1 MIGVKITPSQFPHR
15 SRVTRP
21 GGARRTLAR
30 AASAPHI
37 HHTRVRL
44 PDTRSETDMT
54 TDTTDR
60 MKIVIY
66 YAIWATICAALA
78 GLVIAGL
85 HTWLFS
91 YIPSRSGLIFTM
103 VSDAV
108 TALAIAAGQGA
119 GALVTGG
126 VLARVGNPL
135 QRTGLLGL
143 LLGAFDFAMR
153 SEEHTSEL
161 QSPCNLVC
169 RLLLEKK
176 KTSPRVQNYSS

>member
-44 PDTRSETDMT
+44 PDTRSETDMA

-66 YAIWATICAALA
+66 YAIWATICSALA

-85 HTWLFS
+85 NTWLFS

-103 VSDAV
+103 VSDVV
-108 TALAIAAGQGA
+108 TALAIAAGPGA
-119 GALVTGG
+119 GGLVAG
-126 VLARVGNPL
+126 R
-135 QRTGLLGL
+135 RLG
-143 LLGAFDFAMR
+143 
-153 SEEHTSEL
+153 
-161 QSPCNLVC
+161 PCGQPVH
-169 RLLLEKK
+169 
-176 KTSPRVQNYSS
+176 